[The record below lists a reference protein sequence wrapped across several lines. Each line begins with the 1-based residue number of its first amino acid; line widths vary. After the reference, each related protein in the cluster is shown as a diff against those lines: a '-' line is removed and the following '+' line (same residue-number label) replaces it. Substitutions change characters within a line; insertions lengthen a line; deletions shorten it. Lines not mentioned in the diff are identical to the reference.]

1 MNGARARVL
10 LSLLLLVAASFIPIF
25 TSTTYAAQITARS
38 LTLIAGASD
47 GGSKALGVVNH
58 LFSFTLPS
66 VGNTNVG
73 SIKFEYCTTAAN
85 TPAVPACVT
94 PTGIVTTSATLSAQS
109 GATGFTV
116 NGTTL
121 ATNGAPYITR
131 SAASVTAGTAVT
143 YQLNGVTNPTA
154 NNTSF
159 FVRITTYVTNNAT
172 GAATDA
178 GTVTASTAEP
188 IVLTGTMPESL
199 VFCTGEQVLTTGGAP
214 DCTTATSGVIS
225 FNQLFSP
232 IDTAIAESQ
241 MSASTNAGAGY
252 AITVNGATL
261 TSGGNTITAMGTA
274 GASTVNHSQFG
285 INLMANTAAAAS
297 GFPGTVAPYISANVA
312 PAANLSGGLNF
323 RGQPK
328 AGYDTADTFKFTSGD
343 TVAASDFTTVG
354 GSDSQIFTV
363 SYIANVPGSQ
373 PAGTYSTTLTYICT
387 PTF

>member
-1 MNGARARVL
+1 MFASVL
-10 LSLLLLVAASFIPIF
+10 PALLPSNANA
-25 TSTTYAAQITARS
+25 TQITARS

-47 GGSKALGVVNH
+47 GGSKAGGVVKH

-73 SIKFEYCTTAAN
+73 SIKFQYCTTAAD
-85 TPAVPACVT
+85 TPAVPACVM

-131 SAASVTAGTAVT
+131 SAASVTAGTPVT
-143 YQLNGVTNPTA
+143 YQLDGVTNPTA

-159 FVRITTYVTNNAT
+159 FVRISSYASIDTT
-172 GAATDA
+172 GSATDL
-178 GTVTASTAEP
+178 GTVTASTATP

-199 VFCTGEQVLTTGGAP
+199 VFCTGEQVGLTVGVP
-214 DCTTATSGVIS
+214 DCATATAGTIT
-225 FNQLFSP
+225 FNQLFTP
-232 IDTAIAESQ
+232 VDTAIAESQ
-241 MSASTNAGAGY
+241 MAASTNAGSGY
-252 AITVNGATL
+252 IITVNGATL

-274 GASTVNHSQFG
+274 AASVKNISQFG
-285 INLMANTAAAAS
+285 MNLKANTAAAAS
-297 GFPGTVAPYISANVA
+297 GFPGTVAPYISADVA
-312 PAANLSGGLNF
+312 PAANLTGVNY

-328 AGYDTADTFKFTSGD
+328 AGYNTADTFKFTSGD
-343 TVAASDFTTVG
+343 TVAASDFTAPG
-354 GSDSQIFTV
+354 GTDSQIFTA
-363 SYIANVPGSQ
+363 SYIVNVPGSQ
-373 PAGTYSTTLTYICT
+373 PAGSYTTTLTYICT

>member
-1 MNGARARVL
+1 MFASVL
-10 LSLLLLVAASFIPIF
+10 PALLPSNANA
-25 TSTTYAAQITARS
+25 TQITARS

-47 GGSKALGVVNH
+47 GGSKALGVVKH

-73 SIKFEYCTTAAN
+73 SIKFQYCTTAAD
-85 TPAVPACVT
+85 TPAVPACVM

-131 SAASVTAGTAVT
+131 SAASVTAGTPVT
-143 YQLNGVTNPTA
+143 YQLDGVTNPTA

-159 FVRITTYVTNNAT
+159 FVRISSYASIDTT
-172 GAATDA
+172 GSATDL
-178 GTVTASTAEP
+178 GTVTASTATP

-199 VFCTGEQVLTTGGAP
+199 VFCTGEQVGLTVGVP
-214 DCTTATSGVIS
+214 DCATATAGTIT
-225 FNQLFSP
+225 FNQLFTP
-232 IDTAIAESQ
+232 VDTAIAESQ
-241 MSASTNAGAGY
+241 MAASTNAGSGY
-252 AITVNGATL
+252 IITVNGATL

-274 GASTVNHSQFG
+274 AASVKNISQFG
-285 INLMANTAAAAS
+285 MNLKANTAAAAS
-297 GFPGTVAPYISANVA
+297 GFPGTVAPYISADVA
-312 PAANLSGGLNF
+312 PAANLTGVNY

-328 AGYDTADTFKFTSGD
+328 AGYNTADTFKFTSGD
-343 TVAASDFTTVG
+343 TVAASDFTAPG
-354 GSDSQIFTV
+354 GTDSQIFTA
-363 SYIANVPGSQ
+363 SYIVNVPGSQ
-373 PAGTYSTTLTYICT
+373 PAGSYTTTLTYICT